1 MILPIVG
8 YGNPVLKKV
17 SKPILPDHKGLKE
30 LISDMWET
38 MYNGR
43 GVGLAAPQIG
53 LDIRLFVIDSEQ
65 LVSENEEEEEE
76 DEKFRITKGI
86 KMVFINPLI
95 VEEHGAPWI
104 YEEGC
109 LSIPEIRVKIA
120 RKETVTIKYVDEDFV
135 EHTEEFSEMNARI
148 IQHEYD
154 HLQGILLTDH
164 MTPLKKSLIKS
175 KLDNISR
182 GKISV
187 KYKMKFALPK

>member
-8 YGNPVLKKV
+8 YGSPVLKKIA
-17 SKPILPDHKGLKE
+17 KPINKDYKGLKQ
-30 LISDMWET
+30 LIDDMWQT

-53 LDIRLFVIDSEQ
+53 LDIRLFIVDSEQ
-65 LVSENEEEEEE
+65 LVRENEDDDDEEE
-76 DEKFRITKGI
+76 KYRITKGV
-86 KMVFINPLI
+86 KKVFINPQI
-95 VEEHGAPWI
+95 ADETGEPWV

-109 LSIPEIRVKIA
+109 LSIPDIRVKIL
-120 RKETVTIKYVDEDFV
+120 RKEIVTLKFLDENFQ
-135 EHTEEFSEMNARI
+135 EQLEEFSEMNARI

-175 KLDNISR
+175 KLDNISK

-187 KYKMKFALPK
+187 KYRMRFALPK